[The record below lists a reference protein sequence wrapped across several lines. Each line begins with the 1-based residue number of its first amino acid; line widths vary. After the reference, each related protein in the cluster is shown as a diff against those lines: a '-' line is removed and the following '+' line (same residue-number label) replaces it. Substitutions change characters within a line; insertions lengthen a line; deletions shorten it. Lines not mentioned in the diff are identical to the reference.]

1 MSSTFLLGI
10 VVVSLSG
17 LIMGT
22 SPWPLKLMRHFQYE
36 HFAFVS
42 MLLALMILPWTITLL
57 FCPQPFAAL
66 SEVKGTVLLKANLFA
81 FSWGIAQVLA
91 MLCFLR
97 IGVSLT
103 YGILCSIGAA
113 VGVITPMIFKASGV
127 FGQAADLNSK
137 PGMIMLA
144 GTAIMIVGVVFASL
158 AGLGREKMQSRSSEK
173 GARSSGKF
181 AVGLA
186 MVVVA
191 GVLSTGWGAA
201 FSYSQDSIIAAMK
214 AHGAADFPAGIAV
227 WAVALLGAA
236 VPNICYPMVLMTR
249 NRNWSVLAAY
259 PREIALALIYGLLF
273 FVPSAL
279 LGQGMLLLGSLGA
292 SLGWGLVQGTL
303 ILGGQMLGFASGEWR
318 GVLGKPRL
326 QIYLAIVV
334 LIVAMVVMALAQHS
348 VRANFQAEL
357 GRARAENS
365 LTPRFRRL
373 AEDEFPIPRRERGKC

>member
-1 MSSTFLLGI
+1 MTVALLSGNLLEAISEPTTGAEPTSAVFLLGI
-10 VVVSLSG
+10 VVVVLSG

-42 MLLALMILPWTITLL
+42 MLLALVILPWTITLL

-66 SEVKGTVLLKANLFA
+66 SEVKVAVLLKANLFA
-81 FSWGIAQVLA
+81 LSWGIAQVLA

-113 VGVITPMIFKASGV
+113 VGVITPMVFKPSGV
-127 FGQAADLNSK
+127 FGKAADLISK

-158 AGLGREKMQSRSSEK
+158 AGLGREKPLSKESDSRS
-173 GARSSGKF
+173 RSGGKF
-181 AVGLA
+181 LVGLA
-186 MVVVA
+186 MVIVA
-191 GVLSTGWGAA
+191 GVLSTGWGFA
-201 FSYSQDSIIAAMK
+201 FSYSQDTIIAAMK
-214 AHGAADFPAGIAV
+214 AKGAADFPAGIAV

-236 VPNICYPMVLMTR
+236 VPNLCYPIALMTLKK
-249 NRNWSVLAAY
+249 NWSVLAAH
-259 PREIALALIYGLLF
+259 PREVALALLYGVLF

-279 LGQGMLLLGSLGA
+279 LGHGMLLLGTLGA

-318 GVLGKPRL
+318 GVQGTPRA
-326 QIYLAIVV
+326 QIYIAIVV
-334 LIVAMVVMALAQHS
+334 LIVAMLVMALAQHVS
-348 VRANFQAEL
+348 P
-357 GRARAENS
+357 S
-365 LTPRFRRL
+365 
-373 AEDEFPIPRRERGKC
+373 

>member
-1 MSSTFLLGI
+1 MTATFLSGSLMAAIAERTTDTEPTLAVFLLGI
-10 VVVSLSG
+10 LVVALSG

-42 MLLALMILPWTITLL
+42 MLLALLILPWAITLL

-66 SEVKGTVLLKANLFA
+66 REVNTAVLLKANLFA

-113 VGVITPMIFKASGV
+113 VGVIIPMVFKASGV
-127 FGQAADLNSK
+127 FGNAPDLNSK

-158 AGLGREKMQSRSSEK
+158 AGLGREKTQSQDHASHGRS
-173 GARSSGKF
+173 GGKF
-181 AVGLA
+181 LVGLA
-186 MVVVA
+186 MVIVA
-191 GVLSTGWGAA
+191 GALSTGWGFA

-236 VPNICYPMVLMTR
+236 VPNLCYPMALMTI
-249 NRNWSVLAAY
+249 NKNWSVLAAH
-259 PREIALALIYGLLF
+259 PREVALALLYGVLF

-279 LGQGMLLLGSLGA
+279 LGHGMLLLGALGA

-318 GVLGKPRL
+318 GVQGKPRM
-326 QIYLAIVV
+326 QIYIAIVI
-334 LIVAMVVMALAQHS
+334 LIVAMLVMALAQHGS
-348 VRANFQAEL
+348 TA
-357 GRARAENS
+357 
-365 LTPRFRRL
+365 
-373 AEDEFPIPRRERGKC
+373 